1 MTPAGLLLAAGAG
14 RRMGRP
20 KAFVEVDGRP
30 LLVRALDTLRDG
42 GCSPVYVVL
51 GADAARA
58 AALVPSGVTV
68 VIAADWAD
76 GMGASL
82 RAGLRALSSTAPHE
96 VPAALLHLVDL
107 PGVGAEAVSRL
118 TSLVTSRAAQADLAG
133 GSSEPGGSARPGG
146 SADLAGGSAEPVV
159 VAGPDVL
166 ARAAYAGVPGHPV
179 LLGRSHWP
187 AVCAA
192 ARGDAGARGYLA
204 GHPSLRLVECGDLA
218 DPRDVDTPS
227 ALREFRHRPVG
238 EARHR
243 SAGEV
248 QHGAADEFQ
257 HGSPSGSP
265 PSGRGGQP

>member
-30 LLVRALDTLRDG
+30 LLLRALDALRDG

-58 AALVPSGVTV
+58 AALVPSEVSV

-76 GMGASL
+76 GMGSSL
-82 RAGLRALSSTAPHE
+82 RAGLRALRSTASDE
-96 VPAALLHLVDL
+96 VPAALVHLVDL
-107 PGVGAEAVSRL
+107 PGVGAEAASRL
-118 TSLVTSRAAQADLAG
+118 TSLVTSSRADLA
-133 GSSEPGGSARPGG
+133 
-146 SADLAGGSAEPVV
+146 DGSAEPVV

-166 ARAAYAGVPGHPV
+166 ARAAYTGVPGHPV

-192 ARGDAGARGYLA
+192 ARGEAGARGYLA
-204 GHPSLRLVECGDLA
+204 GHPGLRLVECGDLA
-218 DPRDVDTPS
+218 DPHDVDTPS
-227 ALREFRHRPVG
+227 ALREFLHRCAG
-238 EARHR
+238 QARY
-243 SAGEV
+243 
-248 QHGAADEFQ
+248 
-257 HGSPSGSP
+257 GSLSGSP
-265 PSGRGGQP
+265 PAGRGGQS